1 MTTPDELRA
10 AVLKHLSEAGKKG
23 GKRSLETLS
32 PEQRRAR
39 AIKAGKESGKVQTA
53 KAEVRRV
60 FRALKE
66 DIEPVA
72 WREFARTVIRGM
84 RPEDYGKFTAFHRRI
99 SDIAQTLLDADA
111 VRSGADDRRKT

>member
-1 MTTPDELRA
+1 MMDKIDAALAEQPAHTDHPLRHWDRTCPACIAEQPAQTEAVKDSLTPQTP
-10 AVLKHLSEAGKKG
+10 AGKD
-23 GKRSLETLS
+23 
-32 PEQRRAR
+32 
-39 AIKAGKESGKVQTA
+39 AGAV
-53 KAEVRRV
+53 V
-60 FRALKE
+60 
-66 DIEPVA
+66 EPVA